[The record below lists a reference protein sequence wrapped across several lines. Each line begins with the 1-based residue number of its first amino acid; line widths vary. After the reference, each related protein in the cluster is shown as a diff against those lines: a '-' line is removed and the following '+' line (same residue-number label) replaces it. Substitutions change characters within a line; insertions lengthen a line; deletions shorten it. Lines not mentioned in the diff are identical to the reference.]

1 MAWFIGASIT
11 KVNNTCYVL
20 RIANTWFGFWKIE
33 DTHVFSSLAE
43 AKAKLLEI
51 RCKGELTIKE

>member
-1 MAWFIGASIT
+1 MAWFIGATID

-20 RIANTWFGFWKIE
+20 RISNTWFGFWRIE
-33 DTHVFSSLAE
+33 DTYVFSSLAE
-43 AKAKLLEI
+43 AKAKLLDI